1 MNFVIFSYN
10 FLPQADAEAFC
21 ATRFA
26 SALARSGHNVTVI
39 TMEWPHQVSDETYH
53 ALVANELN
61 IVQVP
66 FSHRKNSPIKSL
78 LWYGHQSQMAVDVP
92 QSVVVTKRILK
103 SIERPILITRSHPI
117 MCTMVGL
124 KTYKYAYKW
133 IAHFSDPM
141 PWQSYANTLGHK
153 LLRRQE
159 IKILRNAFSKADGIS
174 VTCKHVCRYFK
185 EIYGHSFD
193 LNKVLVTTHIG
204 DYRLDLPPTP
214 TENEGIE
221 RILLHPGTI
230 YARRGGTVI
239 CQVMQQFEKEG
250 VDCRFV
256 QIGEVDLSIKD
267 LILNSKN
274 IEVYDTSSLEKSVEL
289 RKKAKAI
296 FIPDFESD
304 LDYSPFIL
312 SKFVYQIMSN
322 KPIVLY
328 SKSDCEMHD
337 YAVQFPEAGIFFA
350 EEGNVPSLKKAICQ
364 AMDCDT
370 SLIDRTRIRKCFSE
384 EKIIKDF
391 FIALDKLIGEDA
403 SYHSL

>member
-1 MNFVIFSYN
+1 MNVLLINGSPHAKGCTHTALEEVASQLHQEGIQTTELHIGTKEIHPCIACGACAKTGYCIFKDDPCN
-10 FLPQADAEAFC
+10 QA
-21 ATRFA
+21 
-26 SALARSGHNVTVI
+26 I
-39 TMEWPHQVSDETYH
+39 
-53 ALVANELN
+53 ELGEKADGL
-61 IVQVP
+61 IVG
-66 FSHRKNSPIKSL
+66 SPVYYAAPNGGLCSL
-78 LWYGHQSQMAVDVP
+78 LDRMFFM
-92 QSVVVTKRILK
+92 K
-103 SIERPILITRSHPI
+103 S
-117 MCTMVGL
+117 
-124 KTYKYAYKW
+124 YKYAYKW